1 MGKPKSEGDTMDM
14 NTRRQYGGK
23 RKVRPL
29 YGLILSINVFAFG
42 GGEIFA
48 AANTSPTIRLF
59 PTTVVENIK
68 HTGEAAKAMEADLQS
83 VIDRLNQQEEL
94 YMASKCEGAAAEP
107 GCSDIAAQLS
117 QTYLEMLDLMETRL
131 PGMED
136 SVRATGASL
145 EKRIRR
151 ELGHKTTP
159 RGLQKL
165 LDRAPQKAVEAPR
178 YKRPSRR
185 LSEKF
190 RQYYNL
196 VAMRSA
202 ADSSGSLAAVAAEI
216 YLDTQEVQD
225 LIALTR
231 DEISRAKLMIDLD
244 QAYGI
249 ITPEMFEMVA
259 QVKTILFGDA
269 GEADGIPGPPPGST
283 KAEYQSPLE
292 Q

>member
-1 MGKPKSEGDTMDM
+1 MSTISGSQSGSNRRKRVMGGLVLFLSVFVFT
-14 NTRRQYGGK
+14 GGK
-23 RKVRPL
+23 
-29 YGLILSINVFAFG
+29 IL
-42 GGEIFA
+42 A

-94 YMASKCEGAAAEP
+94 YMASKCEGSEAEP
-107 GCSDIAAQLS
+107 GCSEIAGQLS
-117 QTYLEMLDLMETRL
+117 QTYLEMLDLMEARL

-136 SVRATGASL
+136 SVRATGVSL
-145 EKRIRR
+145 EKRIRK

-165 LDRAPQKAVEAPR
+165 LARTPQKPAESPR
-178 YKRPSRR
+178 YKRPSRK

-196 VAMRSA
+196 VAMRST
-202 ADSSGSLAAVAAEI
+202 ADSRGSLATVAAEI

-231 DEISRAKLMIDLD
+231 DEISRAKLMLDLD

-249 ITPEMFEMVA
+249 ITPEMFEMVD
-259 QVKTILFGDA
+259 QVKTILFGDT
-269 GEADGIPGPPPGST
+269 GEAGGIPGPPPGST
-283 KAEYQSPLE
+283 QAEYQSPLE

>member
-1 MGKPKSEGDTMDM
+1 LAIFLIVFIIS
-14 NTRRQYGGK
+14 GGNS
-23 RKVRPL
+23 L
-29 YGLILSINVFAFG
+29 
-42 GGEIFA
+42 A

-68 HTGEAAKAMEADLQS
+68 HTGEAAKAMEADLQA

-94 YMASKCEGAAAEP
+94 YTASKCEGADAEP
-107 GCSDIAAQLS
+107 GCSEIAGQLS
-117 QTYLEMLDLMETRL
+117 QTYLEMLDLMEARL
-131 PGMED
+131 PGMEE
-136 SVRATGASL
+136 SVRTTGVSL
-145 EKRIRR
+145 EKRIRK

-165 LDRAPQKAVEAPR
+165 LERTLQKSVEAPR
-178 YKRPSRR
+178 YKRTSRR

-196 VAMRSA
+196 VAMRPT

-259 QVKTILFGDA
+259 QVKTILFGETV
-269 GEADGIPGPPPGST
+269 EASAIPGPPPGST

-292 Q
+292 E

>member
-1 MGKPKSEGDTMDM
+1 MCKIKWIQSARKRP
-14 NTRRQYGGK
+14 RRIIYHLAIFLT
-23 RKVRPL
+23 VM
-29 YGLILSINVFAFG
+29 IIAN
-42 GGEIFA
+42 GEVLA
-48 AANTSPTIRLF
+48 APNTSPTIRLF

-68 HTGEAAKAMEADLQS
+68 HTGEAAKAMEADLQA
-83 VIDRLNQQEEL
+83 VIDRLNQQEAL
-94 YMASKCEGAAAEP
+94 YTASKCEGAEAEP
-107 GCSDIAAQLS
+107 GCSEIAGQLG
-117 QTYLEMLDLMETRL
+117 QTYLEMLDLMEARL
-131 PGMED
+131 PGMEE
-136 SVRATGASL
+136 SVRTTGVSL
-145 EKRIRR
+145 EKRIRK

-165 LDRAPQKAVEAPR
+165 LERTPQKSVEAPR

-196 VAMRSA
+196 VAMRPT

-216 YLDTQEVQD
+216 YLDTREVRD

-244 QAYGI
+244 QVYGI
-249 ITPEMFEMVA
+249 ITSEMFEMVA
-259 QVKTILFGDA
+259 QVKTILFGESVEA
-269 GEADGIPGPPPGST
+269 GAIPGPPPGST

-292 Q
+292 E

>member
-1 MGKPKSEGDTMDM
+1 MIRSGR
-14 NTRRQYGGK
+14 NRRQ
-23 RKVRPL
+23 RL
-29 YGLILSINVFAFG
+29 ACGLGLFLTIFYITR
-42 GGEIFA
+42 GEVLA

-68 HTGEAAKAMEADLQS
+68 HTGEAAKAMESDLQG
-83 VIDRLNQQEEL
+83 VIDRLNQQEAL
-94 YMASKCEGAAAEP
+94 YTASKCEGAEAEQ
-107 GCSDIAAQLS
+107 GCSEIADRLS
-117 QTYLEMLDLMETRL
+117 QTYLEMLNLMEARL

-145 EKRIRR
+145 EKRIRK

-165 LDRAPQKAVEAPR
+165 LARTPQKSVEAPR
-178 YKRPSRR
+178 YKRSSRK

-196 VAMRSA
+196 VAMRPT

-216 YLDTQEVQD
+216 YLDTREVQD

-259 QVKTILFGDA
+259 QVKTILFGET
-269 GEADGIPGPPPGST
+269 GEAGSIPGPPPGST
-283 KAEYQSPLE
+283 QAEYQSPLK

>member
-1 MGKPKSEGDTMDM
+1 MHTINRFLSGS
-14 NTRRQYGGK
+14 NRRWRLMYRPALYLTLFIISGG
-23 RKVRPL
+23 
-29 YGLILSINVFAFG
+29 N
-42 GGEIFA
+42 IFA
-48 AANTSPTIRLF
+48 AADTSPTIRLF

-68 HTGEAAKAMEADLQS
+68 HTGEAAKAMEADLQE
-83 VIDRLNQQEEL
+83 VIDRLNQQEAL
-94 YMASKCEGAAAEP
+94 YVASKCEGSEAEP
-107 GCSDIAAQLS
+107 GCSEIASQLS
-117 QTYLEMLDLMETRL
+117 ETYLEMLNLMDARL

-145 EKRIRR
+145 EKRIRK

-165 LDRAPQKAVEAPR
+165 LEKSPQKPAEAPR
-178 YKRPSRR
+178 YKRPARR

-196 VAMRSA
+196 VAMRPTANSG
-202 ADSSGSLAAVAAEI
+202 GSLAAVAAEI

-244 QAYGI
+244 QSYGI

-259 QVKTILFGDA
+259 QVKTILFGETVEA
-269 GEADGIPGPPPGST
+269 GAIPGPPPGST
-283 KAEYQSPLE
+283 KAGYQSPLE

>member
-1 MGKPKSEGDTMDM
+1 MHIYSKSDW
-14 NTRRQYGGK
+14 RK
-23 RKVRPL
+23 RL
-29 YGLILSINVFAFG
+29 FFCLLFFITVFAVPT
-42 GGEIFA
+42 GEISA
-48 AANTSPTIRLF
+48 ATNKSPTIRLF

-68 HTGEAAKAMEADLQS
+68 HTGEAAKAMEADLQG

-94 YMASKCEGAAAEP
+94 YMASKCEGAGAET
-107 GCSDIAAQLS
+107 GCSEIAGQLS
-117 QTYLEMLDLMETRL
+117 QTYMEMLTLMETRL

-136 SVRATGASL
+136 SVRATSASL
-145 EKRIRR
+145 EKRIRK
-151 ELGHKTTP
+151 ELGRKSTP
-159 RGLQKL
+159 RDLQKL
-165 LDRAPQKAVEAPR
+165 LEKTPQKSVQSLR
-178 YKRPSRR
+178 NKRRAGK

-196 VAMRSA
+196 VAMGPRTNSG
-202 ADSSGSLAAVAAEI
+202 GSLAAVAAEI

-259 QVKTILFGDA
+259 RVKTILFGETGD
-269 GEADGIPGPPPGST
+269 EEGIPGPPPGIAN
-283 KAEYQSPLE
+283 AEYRSPLE

>member
-1 MGKPKSEGDTMDM
+1 MRTITRIQSANSRPKRLICRLAIFL
-14 NTRRQYGGK
+14 NFFIIPGGN
-23 RKVRPL
+23 
-29 YGLILSINVFAFG
+29 IL
-42 GGEIFA
+42 A

-68 HTGEAAKAMEADLQS
+68 HTGEAAKAMEADLQA

-94 YMASKCEGAAAEP
+94 YTASKCEGAEAEP
-107 GCSDIAAQLS
+107 GCSEIAGQLS
-117 QTYLEMLDLMETRL
+117 QTYLEMLDLMEARL

-136 SVRATGASL
+136 SVRTTGASL
-145 EKRIRR
+145 EKRIRK

-165 LDRAPQKAVEAPR
+165 LERTPQKSVETPR

-196 VAMRSA
+196 VAMRPT

-259 QVKTILFGDA
+259 QVKTILFGETVEA
-269 GEADGIPGPPPGST
+269 GAIPGPPPGST

>member
-1 MGKPKSEGDTMDM
+1 MRTFNQIQSGKSRPKQIICQLAIFLTVFIIPGGD
-14 NTRRQYGGK
+14 
-23 RKVRPL
+23 
-29 YGLILSINVFAFG
+29 II
-42 GGEIFA
+42 A

-68 HTGEAAKAMEADLQS
+68 HTGEAAKAMEADLQA

-94 YMASKCEGAAAEP
+94 YSASKCEGAEAEP
-107 GCSDIAAQLS
+107 GCSEISGQLG
-117 QTYLEMLDLMETRL
+117 QTYLEMLDLMEARL

-136 SVRATGASL
+136 SVRTTGVSL
-145 EKRIRR
+145 EKRIRK

-165 LDRAPQKAVEAPR
+165 LERTPQKSVEAPR

-196 VAMRSA
+196 VAMRPT

-216 YLDTQEVQD
+216 YLDTREVQD

-249 ITPEMFEMVA
+249 ITPEMFGMAPASTVSPNKIVFTWA
-259 QVKTILFGDA
+259 TISNISGVMM
-269 GEADGIPGPPPGST
+269 P
-283 KAEYQSPLE
+283 
-292 Q
+292 

>member
-1 MGKPKSEGDTMDM
+1 MSTISGSQSGSNRRKRVMGGLVLFLSVFVFT
-14 NTRRQYGGK
+14 GGK
-23 RKVRPL
+23 
-29 YGLILSINVFAFG
+29 IL
-42 GGEIFA
+42 A

-94 YMASKCEGAAAEP
+94 YMASKCEGSEAEP
-107 GCSDIAAQLS
+107 GCSEIAGQLS
-117 QTYLEMLDLMETRL
+117 QTYLEMLDLMEARL

-136 SVRATGASL
+136 SVRATGVSL
-145 EKRIRR
+145 EKRIRK

-165 LDRAPQKAVEAPR
+165 LARTPQKPAESPR
-178 YKRPSRR
+178 YKRPSRK

-196 VAMRSA
+196 VAMRST
-202 ADSSGSLAAVAAEI
+202 ADSRGSLATVAAEI

-231 DEISRAKLMIDLD
+231 DEISRAKLMLDLD

-249 ITPEMFEMVA
+249 ITPEMFEMVD
-259 QVKTILFGDA
+259 QVKTILFGDT
-269 GEADGIPGPPPGST
+269 GEAGGIPGPPPGST
-283 KAEYQSPLE
+283 PAEYHSPLE

>member
-1 MGKPKSEGDTMDM
+1 M
-14 NTRRQYGGK
+14 TRIQSGSNRRKRLICRLAIFLNFFIIPGGN
-23 RKVRPL
+23 
-29 YGLILSINVFAFG
+29 IL
-42 GGEIFA
+42 A

-68 HTGEAAKAMEADLQS
+68 HTGEAAKAMEADLQA

-94 YMASKCEGAAAEP
+94 YTASKCEGAEAEP
-107 GCSDIAAQLS
+107 GCSEIAGQLS
-117 QTYLEMLDLMETRL
+117 QTYLEMLDLMEARL

-136 SVRATGASL
+136 SVRTTGASL
-145 EKRIRR
+145 EKRIRK

-165 LDRAPQKAVEAPR
+165 LERTPQKSVETPR

-196 VAMRSA
+196 VAMRPT

-259 QVKTILFGDA
+259 QVKTILFGETVEA
-269 GEADGIPGPPPGST
+269 GAIPGPPPGST
-283 KAEYQSPLE
+283 KAEYRSPLE

>member
-1 MGKPKSEGDTMDM
+1 MRTT
-14 NTRRQYGGK
+14 TRTHSGSHRRK
-23 RKVRPL
+23 RPICCLVL
-29 YGLILSINVFAFG
+29 FLTIFVIT
-42 GGEIFA
+42 GGEILA
-48 AANTSPTIRLF
+48 AANKSPTIRLF

-68 HTGEAAKAMEADLQS
+68 HTGEAAKAMEADLQG

-94 YMASKCEGAAAEP
+94 YMASKCEGAQAEP
-107 GCSDIAAQLS
+107 GCSEIAAQLS
-117 QTYLEMLDLMETRL
+117 QTYLEMLDLMEARL

-136 SVRATGASL
+136 SVRATGVSL
-145 EKRIRR
+145 EKRIRK

-165 LDRAPQKAVEAPR
+165 LERTAQKPVKAPR

-196 VAMRSA
+196 VAMRPT

-249 ITPEMFEMVA
+249 ITPEMFEMVD
-259 QVKTILFGDA
+259 QVKTILFGES
-269 GEADGIPGPPPGST
+269 GEAGAIPGPPPGST